1 MVGRVETGDVSRLEQ
16 GFLLIERCA
25 SGDGLQMIVDD
36 FFRVI
41 RAFGF
46 DVCAAGAWVGVGRN
60 RAHRF
65 YFNNWPADWL
75 ALYQQNNIFAD
86 DPVIAEARRRLTPFM
101 WGELERSGRLSR
113 DAEAVFALGRSYGW
127 ADGLAVPIHGPA
139 GYEGVVSLAARRPL
153 ALNAREHAVLRAMA
167 LAVHDRCREAE
178 GFGKQS
184 QPLAQLTER
193 ELECMQWIAAGKSE
207 KQVAGLVGISQPTVH
222 FHIERAKKK
231 LKIRNRTEAIAL
243 LVLQGSI

>member
-1 MVGRVETGDVSRLEQ
+1 MVDRAETGDVPRLEQ
-16 GFLLIERCA
+16 GLLLIERCA
-25 SGDGLQMIVDD
+25 SADD
-36 FFRVI
+36 LPAIIDEFLLVI

-75 ALYQQNNIFAD
+75 AIYQQNSIFAD
-86 DPVIAEARRRLTPFM
+86 DPVVAEARRRLTPFT
-101 WGELERSGRLSR
+101 WSDLERGGRLSR
-113 DAEAVFALGRSYGW
+113 DAEAIFALGRSYGW

-139 GYEGVVSLAARRPL
+139 GYEGVVSMAALRPL
-153 ALNAREHAVLRAMA
+153 ALDARERAVLRAMA

-178 GFGKQS
+178 GFGQHS
-184 QPLAQLTER
+184 QPLAQLTGR
-193 ELECMQWIAAGKSE
+193 ELECMQWVAAGKSE
-207 KQVAGLVGISQPTVH
+207 KQVAGLLGISQATVH

-231 LKIRNRTEAIAL
+231 LRIRNRTEAIAL
-243 LVLQGSI
+243 LVLNGRI

>member
-1 MVGRVETGDVSRLEQ
+1 MVDRTATEEGTGLEQ

-25 SGDGLQMIVDD
+25 SGDDLPAIIDD
-36 FFRVI
+36 FLRVI
-41 RAFGF
+41 RVFGF

-75 ALYQQNNIFAD
+75 AIYQQNNIFAD
-86 DPVIAEARRRLTPFM
+86 DPVVAEARRRLTPFT
-101 WGELERSGRLSR
+101 WSDLERGGRLSR
-113 DAEAVFALGRSYGW
+113 DAEAIFALGRSYGW

-139 GYEGVVSLAARRPL
+139 GYEGIVSMAAFSPV
-153 ALNAREHAVLRAMA
+153 ALNAREYALLRATA

-184 QPLAQLTER
+184 QPLVQLTGR

-207 KQVAGLVGISQPTVH
+207 KQVAGLLGISQPTVH
-222 FHIERAKKK
+222 FHIEQAKKK

-243 LVLQGSI
+243 LVLNGSI